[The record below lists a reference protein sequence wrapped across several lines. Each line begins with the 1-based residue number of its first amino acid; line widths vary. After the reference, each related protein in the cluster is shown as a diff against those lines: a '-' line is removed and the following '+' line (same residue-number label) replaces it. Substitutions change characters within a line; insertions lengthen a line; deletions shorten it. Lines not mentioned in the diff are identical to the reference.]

1 MQLDRAAVAAGLR
14 EQRLTAVAVVPAR
27 NEEPNVAAVVGPLVR
42 HLVRSGLLA
51 EVVVVDDGSTDR
63 TAACARSAGARVVQA
78 GAVLPGHGGTGKG
91 AAMWR
96 GLAATT
102 ADLVAFVDA
111 DLLDFDPDTV
121 TRLLGPLVG
130 DPSAALVKGTWRRP
144 LGEDPDGG
152 GRVTELMARPLMAR
166 FFPELGFVRQ
176 PLAGEYAGTRSLLER
191 LPFLGGWGVDIGLLL
206 DAARLGG
213 SGAIRQVELG
223 TRLHR
228 NRRLAELS
236 VPAAAVLLAVLDRAG
251 IPGRSNAFRLDGV
264 HVSLDE
270 LPPLVTLDLVA
281 QRPSARGGDAPGSR
295 RVCPS

>member
-1 MQLDRAAVAAGLR
+1 MQLERAAVAAALR

-27 NEEPNVAAVVGPLVR
+27 NEELTVAAVVAPLVQ
-42 HLVRSGLLA
+42 HLVRTGLLA
-51 EVVVVDDGSTDR
+51 EVVVVDDCSTDR
-63 TAACARSAGARVVQA
+63 TAACARSAGARVVHA
-78 GAVLPGHGGTGKG
+78 AAVLPGHGGTGKG

-111 DLLDFDPDTV
+111 DLLSFDPDTV
-121 TRLLGPLVG
+121 TRLLRPLVD
-130 DPSAALVKGTWRRP
+130 DPSAGLVKGTWLRP
-144 LGEDPDGG
+144 LGEDPNGG
-152 GRVTELMARPLMAR
+152 GRVTELMARPLIAR
-166 FFPELGFVRQ
+166 FFPELAFVRQ

-191 LPFLGGWGVDIGLLL
+191 LPFLGGWGVDMGLLL

-213 SGAIRQVELG
+213 TGAIRQVELG

-228 NRRLAELS
+228 NRRLPELA
-236 VPAAAVLLAVLDRAG
+236 VPAATVLLAVLDRAG
-251 IPGRSNAFRLDGV
+251 VAGRSEALCLDGV

-270 LPPLVTLDLVA
+270 LPPLVTLDPVA
-281 QRPSARGGDAPGSR
+281 ERPAPRGRRATASR